1 MVISSTCDKSI
12 HRAVSFDCV
21 FPSHDVSKGCGK
33 EDDEYDISKGVIQIK
48 NKSVRKIRQ
57 KCREV
62 VV

>member
-21 FPSHDVSKGCGK
+21 FPVMMSQGMWK
-33 EDDEYDISKGVIQIK
+33 EDDEYDISNGVIQIK

-57 KCREV
+57 KW
-62 VV
+62 